1 MVFLKD
7 LFLCFFF
14 KLISVSI
21 ITGLVDLPK
30 AESSPG
36 VFLCG
41 HLFPSKKISQPSTPI
56 NNINPFKSEKTSIDS
71 KIIESARIF
80 HGKWGGSSRLWE
92 RFMEKLSN
100 EKSYEEF
107 SEIQKTLMEVEKAP
121 WLTRTK
127 NSLFFMSVLGMFR
140 TIQAHHVTEMDLHQL
155 KSWRQLNVNERR
167 ALLLFN
173 FKKWWWDV
181 NSDHLEGFTQWLRP
195 SFIISEILLGKTPR
209 GRLSH
214 RLHELLGSDA
224 NLSFFSNLFNYF
236 ASEIQIFRSVE
247 NNPASRQTLV
257 KSLKTRLTQL
267 RRFREIYKNQLRW
280 SQKHYL
286 KMAIQ
291 RSEVLVKLL
300 EENSTVNEKEFME
313 LLGINSKETYGLRT
327 IRILIVTNDFIM
339 QAAVL
344 VAFGY
349 LVESFFDERIES
361 QVITGS
367 FNDFFNKESKK
378 RPY

>member
-1 MVFLKD
+1 MEFFKG
-7 LFLCFFF
+7 LFLCFFC
-14 KLISVSI
+14 KLISVLT

-30 AESSPG
+30 AKSSPG
-36 VFLCG
+36 VYSCG
-41 HLFPSKKISQPSTPI
+41 YLFSAKKNPPS
-56 NNINPFKSEKTSIDS
+56 SIPTDTA
-71 KIIESARIF
+71 KIF
-80 HGKWGGSSRLWE
+80 HGKWGGSSKLWE
-92 RFMEKLSN
+92 RFMEKLST
-100 EKSYEEF
+100 EKSHEEF
-107 SEIQKTLMEVEKAP
+107 SKIQKTLMEVEKAP

-127 NSLFFMSVLGMFR
+127 NSLFFMGVLGMFR
-140 TIQAHHVTEMDLHQL
+140 AIRAHHVTEMDLHQL
-155 KSWRQLNVNERR
+155 KNWRQLNVNERR

-181 NSDHLEGFTQWLRP
+181 NSDHVEGFNRWLKP

-214 RLHELLGSDA
+214 RLYELLGSDV
-224 NLSFFSNLFNYF
+224 NLSFFSNLFNHF

-247 NNPASRQTLV
+247 NDPVSRQILV
-257 KSLKTRLTQL
+257 ESLKNRVAQLHRLWN
-267 RRFREIYKNQLRW
+267 IYKDQLRW

-313 LLGINSKETYGLRT
+313 LLGITSGEAHGLR
-327 IRILIVTNDFIM
+327 INRVLIVTNDFIM

-344 VAFGY
+344 VALGY

-361 QVITGS
+361 QVTTGS
-367 FNDFFNKESKK
+367 FNDFFN
-378 RPY
+378 